1 MVRGVAKNP
10 TRLKG
15 LSTHTARKQWDVKNY
30 GIGTDSHCDRWNSTS
45 GSEFHQVCSLMGF
58 LDSLSYWIPAA
69 FIFVCSRHLFILS
82 VIIFLPI
89 FSPLAEQNRR
99 LLVLTM
105 LQRIMHS
112 HMLWKNKF
120 HMEVYIYMELQ
131 NFTWKYKFHM
141 LWKYKLAQTFK
152 STTWKYK
159 LCL

>member
-1 MVRGVAKNP
+1 MDRGAWWAMVRGVAKNP

-15 LSTHTARKQWDVKNY
+15 LSTHTARKQWGVKNY

-105 LQRIMHS
+105 L
-112 HMLWKNKF
+112 
-120 HMEVYIYMELQ
+120 
-131 NFTWKYKFHM
+131 
-141 LWKYKLAQTFK
+141 
-152 STTWKYK
+152 
-159 LCL
+159 